1 MMNNNRI
8 EIPEEMTLAYADGE
22 EVGTIYASDTLRMA
36 NNMAAEYFNLESNVT
51 IEDLR
56 SSKFLL
62 EVFLDFL
69 YDLYND
75 LDNLSR
81 YVDID
86 TANIG
91 DIGVLHDVLQL
102 IFDRLSEDVDS
113 LSNDNEE
120 DDYEIVSLEEAFEF
134 LLSNGYGEDDTFIDE
149 DLLET
154 EIKAHKFVSNIVE
167 NIDAIK
173 TAGRRFGVDIYQI
186 EEDYLHDSE
195 FVDILLG
202 AIRTLQND
210 LFTTDDY
217 EEFIDLEDTV
227 AEVYIGLVTLKS
239 LLNKLTALRH
249 SNI

>member
-1 MMNNNRI
+1 M
-8 EIPEEMTLAYADGE
+8 
-22 EVGTIYASDTLRMA
+22 
-36 NNMAAEYFNLESNVT
+36 
-51 IEDLR
+51 
-56 SSKFLL
+56 
-62 EVFLDFL
+62 
-69 YDLYND
+69 
-75 LDNLSR
+75 
-81 YVDID
+81 
-86 TANIG
+86 
-91 DIGVLHDVLQL
+91 LHDVLEL
-102 IFDRLSEDVDS
+102 IFNNLSEGVDS
-113 LSNDNEE
+113 LSNDKD

-134 LLSNGYGEDDTFIDE
+134 LLDNGYGEDDTFIDE

-154 EIKAHKFVSNIVE
+154 ERKAHKFITNIIDNV
-167 NIDAIK
+167 DAIK
-173 TAGRRFGVDIYQI
+173 TVGRRFGVDIYQI

-217 EEFIDLEDTV
+217 EEFIDLEDAV

>member
-1 MMNNNRI
+1 MNNNRI
-8 EIPEEMTLAYADGE
+8 EIPEEMSLVYSDGE
-22 EVGTIYASDTLRMA
+22 EIGTIYASDTLRMA

-62 EVFLDFL
+62 EMFIDFL
-69 YDLYND
+69 KDLYYD

-86 TANIG
+86 IANVG
-91 DIGVLHDVLQL
+91 DIGMLHDVLEL
-102 IFDRLSEDVDS
+102 IFNNLSEGVDS
-113 LSNDNEE
+113 LSNDKD

-134 LLSNGYGEDDTFIDE
+134 LLDNGYGEDDTFIDE

-154 EIKAHKFVSNIVE
+154 ERKAHKFITNIIDNV
-167 NIDAIK
+167 DAIK
-173 TAGRRFGVDIYQI
+173 TVGRRFGVDIYQI

-217 EEFIDLEDTV
+217 EEFIDLEDAV